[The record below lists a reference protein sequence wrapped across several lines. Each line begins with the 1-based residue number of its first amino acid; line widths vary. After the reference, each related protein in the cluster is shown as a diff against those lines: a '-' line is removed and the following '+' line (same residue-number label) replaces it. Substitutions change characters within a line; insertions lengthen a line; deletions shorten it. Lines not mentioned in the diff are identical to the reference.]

1 MEISR
6 CVGLE
11 ILSCISLFF
20 SDFVYIVFVKKK
32 RESGLE
38 AEAPCHELAEV
49 E

>member
-6 CVGLE
+6 FVGLE
-11 ILSCISLFF
+11 ILSCVSLLF
-20 SDFVYIVFVKKK
+20 SDFVYIVFVNKK